1 MEGKGPKH
9 ERETVIVFNEAEDS
23 ATVWTASEVVY
34 RRLRRLGYFPIEDR
48 ERSASFEVPKNEVRL
63 PRPKA
68 KRRISDAS
76 LEALKRGRLRQ
87 NGLINTREQPS
98 KATG

>member
-1 MEGKGPKH
+1 MKGKGPKH
-9 ERETVIVFNEAEDS
+9 ERETIISFNEAEDS

-68 KRRISDAS
+68 KRRVSDAS
-76 LEALKRGRLRQ
+76 LEALRKGRLRQ
-87 NGLINTREQPS
+87 NGPVNNQG
-98 KATG
+98 AAA